1 MVQEQIYKKDINR
14 VIDGVI
20 KADSTAK
27 LAEEITEFV
36 ITGEQIRL
44 LPRLFDTL
52 VPGSK
57 ANCVWISGDFGS
69 GKSHLLKILSYVLE
83 NKLVIEGRPC
93 ADIFAEKA
101 NDDFELKGQ
110 IQKACKVPT
119 ESVLFNIQELHDGLG
134 KNVNDPVLTIF
145 LKVFNKK
152 FGYDE
157 KKPEI
162 AEIERYYDNKG
173 QYELLKSEY
182 QKRHGESWE
191 DARKSILLKLQ
202 KLAEVVADIEGIDK
216 ATAEKNLRAQING
229 FKMDIDGFVT
239 IIKEHLALHILGD
252 AFGLSGILGLAG
264 FGLGYVSSK
273 GAFDLLSYS
282 MKLLVLN
289 VFAPKYR
296 QENFPKTYYDYK
308 VLKDHEER
316 KAVFPLLWISLIFL
330 AVGVALVIIYSNL
343 I

>member
-1 MVQEQIYKKDINR
+1 MIQEQIYKKDINR

-36 ITGEQIRL
+36 ITGEQVRL

-52 VPGSK
+52 VPPQQ

-83 NKLVIEGRPC
+83 NKLVIDGRTC

-101 NDDFELKGQ
+101 SEDFELKGQ

-134 KNVNDPVLTIF
+134 KNVNDPVLAIF

-182 QKRHGESWE
+182 QKRHGE
-191 DARKSILLKLQ
+191 
-202 KLAEVVADIEGIDK
+202 
-216 ATAEKNLRAQING
+216 
-229 FKMDIDGFVT
+229 
-239 IIKEHLALHILGD
+239 
-252 AFGLSGILGLAG
+252 
-264 FGLGYVSSK
+264 
-273 GAFDLLSYS
+273 
-282 MKLLVLN
+282 
-289 VFAPKYR
+289 
-296 QENFPKTYYDYK
+296 
-308 VLKDHEER
+308 
-316 KAVFPLLWISLIFL
+316 
-330 AVGVALVIIYSNL
+330 
-343 I
+343 